1 MKIFIAC
8 NSLGA
13 GGAERV
19 GVNLANGFA
28 NHGHE
33 VYIITDIFQ
42 DAAYPVDEKVKVLP
56 MTTSKCGKV
65 KKYTQTLRNIR
76 SYAKTYRPDVV
87 IGMMHLASFL
97 PLIALLGMHI
107 PVVLTI
113 HHALTSVG
121 YKISLRTKIIDRI
134 SPIFY
139 AHTTILTQIDKEI
152 LKKYTR
158 KLSVMPNPLTFAIQP
173 TSVITKEKIVLAAG
187 RVDDWHC
194 KGFDI
199 LMQAW
204 NKLAYKYPDWKLVL
218 AGKGSEETIQFLL
231 SFLTDD
237 TARENTMFLG
247 YCKDMLGQYSKASI
261 YALSSRSEGLPMVL
275 IEAMSQGCAPVAAA
289 NMGRTAEIITSDKE
303 GLICQAENVDDLAE
317 KLDKLMGDDELRHD
331 IQCHAIER
339 AKFYSQENIVSMWE
353 KLLSSIF
360 HAKYYKWIRKIV

>member
-1 MKIFIAC
+1 MKIFVVC

-28 NHGHE
+28 HHGHK

-65 KKYTQTLRNIR
+65 KKYAQALRNIR
-76 SYAKTYRPDVV
+76 CYAKEFHPDVV

-97 PLIALLGMHI
+97 PLIALIGMRI

-113 HHALTSVG
+113 HHALTSIG
-121 YKISLRTKIIDRI
+121 YKISFKTKTIDRL
-134 SPIFY
+134 SPILY
-139 AHTTILTQIDKEI
+139 THTTVLTQIDLDI
-152 LKKYTR
+152 LKKYTS
-158 KLSVMPNPLTFAIQP
+158 KLSVMPNPLTFIP
-173 TSVITKEKIVLAAG
+173 ISKDSSKEKIVLAAG

-204 NKLAYKYPDWKLVL
+204 NKVASENPDWKLVL
-218 AGKGSEETIQFLL
+218 AGKGSEQTINFLQ
-231 SFLTDD
+231 SFLTDSV
-237 TARENTMFLG
+237 ARENTVFGG
-247 YCKDMLGQYSKASI
+247 YCKDMLGLYSKASI

-275 IEAMSQGCAPVAAA
+275 IEAMSQGCAPVATA

-317 KLDKLMGDDELRHD
+317 KLERLIKNEELRKD
-331 IQCHAIER
+331 IQIHTVER
-339 AKFYSQENIVSMWE
+339 AKFYSQENIVRMWE
-353 KLLSSIF
+353 ELFSSMRNT
-360 HAKYYKWIRKIV
+360 KY